1 MRTIGYL
8 SMEIGLDASIPT
20 YAGGLGILAGDTVRA
35 AADLGLTF
43 VAATLLYRDGYFT
56 QRLDAQGQQT
66 EVPTAWNPERSL
78 EPVDALVSVP
88 IFGRRV
94 YIRAW
99 RRIVRGVYGSEC
111 FVYFLDTNIDL
122 NHPDDRNITDAL
134 YASGTDKRLA
144 QEIVLGIGARRMLR
158 AIGHQIDL
166 FHLNEGHAALLAVE
180 LLSEQLAIRNT
191 NIIDDAMVLEVR
203 KHCIFTTHTPIPG
216 GHDQFQLDQVRAA
229 VGNHPVFDRPDL
241 CTQGGMFHTTRF
253 LINLAGK
260 VNGVAR
266 RHGEV
271 TRNMFPGAS
280 ITHITNGVHTA
291 TWVAP
296 TMAALYDSAAQ
307 GWRADAAELMQ
318 VLAVRDDDMLSARYE
333 AKEALAGMVQKRVG
347 ISLDPR
353 LLTLGF
359 ARRQTEYKRPA
370 MLLSDP
376 AKLAAIAASAGGL
389 QIVYSGKAHPGDG
402 IGRGIIR
409 EIHAAA
415 ERLRDRVRVVF
426 LPDYDMEQARTIVS
440 GVDVWVN
447 TPRPPLEASGTS
459 GMKAAANGVPS
470 LSTPDGWWLEGCV
483 EGVTGWFVGA
493 EGQSDEQDAADLFA
507 TLATR
512 VLPAYRDRATWA
524 SICKHAVALNGP
536 RFSAHR
542 MIQDYASRLY
552 FG

>member
-56 QRLDAQGQQT
+56 QRIDAQGQQT
-66 EVPTAWNPERSL
+66 EVPTAWNPERQL

-94 YIRAW
+94 YVRAW
-99 RRIVRGVYGSEC
+99 RRLVRGVFGSES
-111 FVYFLDTNIDL
+111 FVYFLDTNLDL

-134 YASGTDKRLA
+134 YASATDKRLA

-191 NIIDDAMVLEVR
+191 GVIDDAMVLEVR

-216 GHDQFQLDQVRAA
+216 GHDQFPLEQVRAA
-229 VGNHPVFDRPDL
+229 VGNHPIFDRPDL

-291 TWVAP
+291 TWVTP
-296 TMAALYDSAAQ
+296 TMAALYDSVAQ
-307 GWRADAAELMQ
+307 GWRADSAELMQ

-333 AKEALAGMVQKRVG
+333 AKEALAGMVQKHVG
-347 ISLDPR
+347 ASLDPR

-483 EGVTGWFVGA
+483 DGVTGWFVGA

>member
-56 QRLDAQGQQT
+56 QRLDASGQQS
-66 EVPTAWNPERSL
+66 EVPTAWSPERTL

-88 IFGRRV
+88 VFGRRV

-99 RRIVRGVYGSEC
+99 RRVVRGVHGSEA
-111 FVYFLDTNIDL
+111 FVYFLDTDIEL
-122 NHPDDRNITDAL
+122 NHPDDRKITDAL
-134 YASGTDKRLA
+134 YAWGTEKRLA

-166 FHLNEGHAALLAVE
+166 FHLNEGHASLLAVE

-191 NIIDDAMVLEVR
+191 HMIDEAMVLEVR

-216 GHDQFQLDQVRAA
+216 GHDQFPLDQVRAA
-229 VGNHPVFDRPDL
+229 VGNHPIFDRPDL

-253 LINLAGK
+253 LINLCGK
-260 VNGVAR
+260 VNAVAR

-271 TRNMFPGAS
+271 TRGMFPGAS
-280 ITHITNGVHTA
+280 ITHVTNGVHTA
-291 TWVAP
+291 TWVVP
-296 TMAALYDSAAQ
+296 QMGSLYDSVAPT
-307 GWRADAAELMQ
+307 WRSDPAELMQ
-318 VLAVRDDDMLSARYE
+318 VLSVRDDDMLSARLE
-333 AKEALAGMVQKRVG
+333 AKEALATLVKQRVG
-347 ISLDPR
+347 VSLDPR

-376 AKLAAIAASAGGL
+376 ARLAAIAAAAGGL
-389 QIVYSGKAHPGDG
+389 QVVYAGKAHPGDG
-402 IGRGIIR
+402 LGRAIIR
-409 EIHAAA
+409 EIHQAAQA
-415 ERLRDRVRVVF
+415 LRDRVRVVF
-426 LPDYDMEQARTIVS
+426 LPDYDMEQARAIVS

-447 TPRPPLEASGTS
+447 NPRPPLEASGTS

-483 EGVTGWFVGA
+483 EGVTGWFVGR
-493 EGQSDEQDAADLFA
+493 EGQSDQQDAEDLFA

-512 VLPAYRDRATWA
+512 VLPAYRDRAAWA

-536 RFSAHR
+536 RFSAQR

>member
-56 QRLDAQGQQT
+56 QRLDASGQQT
-66 EVPTAWNPERSL
+66 EVPTKWSPERSL

-88 IFGRRV
+88 VFGRRV

-99 RRIVRGVYGSEC
+99 RRVVRGVSGSEA
-111 FVYFLDTNIDL
+111 FVYFLDTDLEL
-122 NHPDDRNITDAL
+122 NHPDDRKITDAL

-180 LLSEQLAIRNT
+180 LLSEQLAIRH
-191 NIIDDAMVLEVR
+191 IAQIDDAMLLEVR
-203 KHCIFTTHTPIPG
+203 RHCIFTTHTPIPG
-216 GHDQFQLDQVRAA
+216 GHDQFPLEQVRAA
-229 VGNHPVFDRPDL
+229 VGPHPIFDRPDL

-253 LINLAGK
+253 LINLCGK

-271 TRNMFPGAS
+271 TRTMFPGAT
-280 ITHITNGVHTA
+280 ITHVTNGVHTA

-296 TMAALYDSAAQ
+296 PMAALYDAVAP
-307 GWRADAAELMQ
+307 GWRADPAELMN
-318 VLAVRDDDMLSARYE
+318 VLGSRDEEMLAARLE
-333 AKEALAGMVQKRVG
+333 AKHALAALVQSRIG
-347 ISLDPR
+347 TQLDPR

-359 ARRQTEYKRPA
+359 ARRQTEYKRPS

-376 AKLAAIAASAGGL
+376 AKLATIAASAGGL
-389 QIVYSGKAHPGDG
+389 QIVYAGKAHPGDG
-402 IGRGIIR
+402 LGQAIIR
-409 EIHAAA
+409 EIYHAA

-426 LPDYDMEQARTIVS
+426 LPDYDMEQARAIVS

-447 TPRPPLEASGTS
+447 SPRPPLEASGTS

-470 LSTPDGWWLEGCV
+470 LSTADGWWIEGCV
-483 EGVTGWFVGA
+483 EGVTGWFFGR
-493 EGQSDEQDAADLFA
+493 EGQSDLDDAEDLFA
-507 TLATR
+507 ALATR
-512 VLPAYRDRATWA
+512 VLPAYRDRAQWA
-524 SICKHAVALNGP
+524 SIMKHAAALNGP
-536 RFSAHR
+536 RFSARR

>member
-56 QRLDAQGQQT
+56 QRIDAQGQQT
-66 EVPTAWNPERSL
+66 EVPTAWNPERQL

-99 RRIVRGVYGSEC
+99 RRLVRGVFGSES
-111 FVYFLDTNIDL
+111 FVYFLDTNLDL

-191 NIIDDAMVLEVR
+191 GVIDDAMILEVR

-216 GHDQFQLDQVRAA
+216 GHDQFPLDQVRAA
-229 VGNHPVFDRPDL
+229 VGNHPIFDRPDL

-291 TWVAP
+291 TWVTP
-296 TMAALYDSAAQ
+296 TMAALYDSVAQ
-307 GWRADAAELMQ
+307 GWRADSAELMQ

-347 ISLDPR
+347 ASLDPR

-370 MLLSDP
+370 LLLSDP

-483 EGVTGWFVGA
+483 DGVTGWFVGA

-512 VLPAYRDRATWA
+512 VLPAYRDRAAWA
-524 SICKHAVALNGP
+524 SICKHAAALNGP

>member
-56 QRLDAQGQQT
+56 QRLDAQGQQS

-99 RRIVRGVYGSEC
+99 RRIVRGVYGSEV

-191 NIIDDAMVLEVR
+191 GNIDDAMILEVR

-216 GHDQFQLDQVRAA
+216 GHDQFPLDQVRAA
-229 VGNHPVFDRPDL
+229 VGNHPIFDRHDL

-280 ITHITNGVHTA
+280 ITHITNGVHTS

-333 AKEALAGMVQKRVG
+333 AKEALAGMVHQRVG
-347 ISLDPR
+347 AALDPR

-370 MLLSDP
+370 LLLTDP
-376 AKLAAIAASAGGL
+376 AKLASIAASAGGL
-389 QIVYSGKAHPGDG
+389 QIVYAGKAHPGDG

-483 EGVTGWFVGA
+483 PGVTGWFVGA
-493 EGQSDEQDAADLFA
+493 EGQSDEQDADDLFA

-512 VLPAYRDRATWA
+512 VLPAYRDRAVWA